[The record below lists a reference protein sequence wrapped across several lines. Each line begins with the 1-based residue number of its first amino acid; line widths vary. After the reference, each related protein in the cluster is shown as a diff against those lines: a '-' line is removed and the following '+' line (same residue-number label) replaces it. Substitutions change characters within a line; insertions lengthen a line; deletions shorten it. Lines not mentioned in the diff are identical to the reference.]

1 MNASLQRSVMIPTQ
15 KISLIV
21 PADPIRSIR
30 GTKFILCRPD
40 YKVRHY
46 RLVNAYL
53 CLETHEIGELI
64 IREAIYV

>member
-1 MNASLQRSVMIPTQ
+1 MIPTQ

-40 YKVRHY
+40 DKVRHY

-53 CLETHEIGELI
+53 CLETHEIGQLNRSRSNSRVNRHNTI
-64 IREAIYV
+64 